1 MLSMAAGLMRLASQN
16 EHQTV
21 NKPSKTTKN
30 TEYSAGSFNLS
41 PQLNKKSNRTD
52 SKTRKPLLP
61 QLIMAS
67 TIFPNSNHQPRVEPY
82 SASKKDS
89 FAFESAT
96 KRWPK
101 ILTQVIDHLVD
112 QNNQL
117 LDQQSDPSSS
127 DSDSLKTKLA
137 QGKAIISLI
146 SGLKYEAAR
155 DKELSPLE
163 SNPDYTEHQN
173 LIITLYNQELSK
185 SKAAGK
191 STWFTASWLLTEC
204 YLYQRLSGFF
214 NRYEQWK
221 NYDPFEHQKLSSF
234 KSSWSAVSNLCV
246 ILDRFTKQS
255 TSTFNESEHKT
266 QFNEL
271 LSACLWGNATDLSLL
286 PNMTHQEIQDL
297 QTSSSRKPESVLRDD
312 SDQVWKTRFDID
324 RSQSQTRS
332 GRIDFVLDNAGFELF
347 TDLVLADWLISN
359 SKATQIVFHPKLIP
373 WFVSDVM
380 RKDVDQLLEAMSEP
394 SKFFAWS
401 MTTSDQLSVDRD
413 ILTSTSSSN
422 LSIDSEFLLVQHIAK
437 RWKSYLES
445 GTWKI
450 IDDSLS
456 TFWTNPLP
464 FWDIPTRDLKLMKE
478 LQMADLVIFKGDLN
492 YRKLTGDAMWETET
506 SMEEAIGPLNG
517 LFNLLSLRTCKA
529 DVCVGLSPGK
539 EAWVHEIDRDWRING
554 KFGLITFVPK
564 Q

>member
-1 MLSMAAGLMRLASQN
+1 MDGHQLVGDCAILLSSFGSGRVYQRMLSMAAGLMRLARTSTRRSTSQA
-16 EHQTV
+16 
-21 NKPSKTTKN
+21 KPRN

-61 QLIMAS
+61 QLIHGLDH
-67 TIFPNSNHQPRVEPY
+67 IPKLSNHQPRVEPY

-117 LDQQSDPSSS
+117 LDQQSDSSSSDS

-191 STWFTASWLLTEC
+191 STLVYRLLAFNGM
-204 YLYQRLSGFF
+204 LSRSRTSVQF
-214 NRYEQWK
+214 
-221 NYDPFEHQKLSSF
+221 
-234 KSSWSAVSNLCV
+234 
-246 ILDRFTKQS
+246 LDRFTKQS
-255 TSTFNESEHKT
+255 TPTFNESQHKT

-286 PNMTHQEIQDL
+286 PNMHTP
-297 QTSSSRKPESVLRDD
+297 RNP
-312 SDQVWKTRFDID
+312 
-324 RSQSQTRS
+324 RSTNYQSQTRS
-332 GRIDFVLDNAGFELF
+332 GRLDFVLDNAGFELF

-450 IDDSLS
+450 
-456 TFWTNPLP
+456 
-464 FWDIPTRDLKLMKE
+464 
-478 LQMADLVIFKGDLN
+478 
-492 YRKLTGDAMWETET
+492 
-506 SMEEAIGPLNG
+506 
-517 LFNLLSLRTCKA
+517 
-529 DVCVGLSPGK
+529 
-539 EAWVHEIDRDWRING
+539 H
-554 KFGLITFVPK
+554 
-564 Q
+564 

>member
-1 MLSMAAGLMRLASQN
+1 
-16 EHQTV
+16 
-21 NKPSKTTKN
+21 
-30 TEYSAGSFNLS
+30 
-41 PQLNKKSNRTD
+41 
-52 SKTRKPLLP
+52 
-61 QLIMAS
+61 MAS

-117 LDQQSDPSSS
+117 LDQQSDSSSS
-127 DSDSLKTKLA
+127 DSDSDSLKL
-137 QGKAIISLI
+137 SL
-146 SGLKYEAAR
+146 LRYEAAR

-234 KSSWSAVSNLCV
+234 KSSWSAVSNLCA

-255 TSTFNESEHKT
+255 TPTFNESQHKT

-332 GRIDFVLDNAGFELF
+332 GRIDFVLDNAGFELAYF
-347 TDLVLADWLISN
+347 ELQSN
-359 SKATQIVFHPKLIP
+359 SNRISPQVNPL
-373 WFVSDVM
+373 
-380 RKDVDQLLEAMSEP
+380 
-394 SKFFAWS
+394 
-401 MTTSDQLSVDRD
+401 
-413 ILTSTSSSN
+413 
-422 LSIDSEFLLVQHIAK
+422 HIAK

-492 YRKLTGDAMWETET
+492 YRKLTGDAMWETDT

-517 LFNLLSLRTCKA
+517 SFNLLSLRTCKA

-554 KFGLITFVPK
+554 KFGLIAFVPK